1 MQPTFGN
8 QQQFFSATNQLPT
21 QVQNP
26 QMYNQAQQAFGV
38 MPAAPQQT
46 FVQAA
51 APAPYIPRAQ
61 AVVMFHLPTEQNGYL
76 SADFYSPFVSASG
89 KDFISVR
96 HYLEYRKAQES
107 GDFETAQKILDVKVD
122 HDASTPE
129 SRTAAST
136 TIIQLG
142 SQIKNYDEQ
151 KWLSVLG
158 KYLKEA
164 IVYKFVQQPEMLK
177 TLMFTE
183 NDFFVDADPQDK
195 ILGIGLDMATAV
207 SRPDLV
213 PQWGANLLGKTLFE
227 VRTAFRTEGIP
238 QWAYG
243 GDKPSSGRKETPVS
257 TEEIKPPANN
267 SGVDIM
273 ALLNQVNVPPTT
285 PDTQVTLPEMVIPSG
300 DYVELPAIDGA
311 QIAMKDSESE
321 SDEAK

>member
-1 MQPTFGN
+1 MQPIFGN
-8 QQQFFSATNQLPT
+8 QQQFFSPTNQLPT

-26 QMYNQAQQAFGV
+26 QMYNQAQEAFGA
-38 MPAAPQQT
+38 MPAAPQPT
-46 FVQAA
+46 IVGAT

-61 AVVMFHLPTEQNGYL
+61 AVVMFNLPTEQNGYL
-76 SADFYSPFVSASG
+76 SVDFYSPFVSASG

-96 HYLEYRKAQES
+96 HYLTYRKAQES
-107 GDFETAQKILDVKVD
+107 GDFETAQKILEVKVD

-129 SRTAAST
+129 SRDAALA

-142 SQIKNYDEQ
+142 GQIKNYDEN
-151 KWLSVLG
+151 KWSTVLG

-183 NDFFVDADPQDK
+183 NDFFVDADPQDR
-195 ILGIGLDMATAV
+195 ILGIGLDMATAT

-227 VRTAFRTEGIP
+227 VRSAFRAEGIP

-243 GDKPSSGRKETPVS
+243 GDKPSSGRKEAPVS
-257 TEEIKPPANN
+257 TEEVKPPANN

-273 ALLNQVNVPPTT
+273 ALLNQVNVPPAT
-285 PDTQVTLPEMVIPSG
+285 PDVKVTLPEAVIPPG
-300 DYVELPAIDGA
+300 DYLELPSIDGA
-311 QIAMKDSESE
+311 QITVKDSESE